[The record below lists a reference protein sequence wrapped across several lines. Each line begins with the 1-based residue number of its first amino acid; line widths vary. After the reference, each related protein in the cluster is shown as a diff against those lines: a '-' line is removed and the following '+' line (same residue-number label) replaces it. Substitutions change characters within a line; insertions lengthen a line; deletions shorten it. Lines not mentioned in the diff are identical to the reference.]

1 VKLLR
6 FCKKIFTEFGADKA
20 GTLSAAFAYIAIFSI
35 GPLLLVLISIVGFV
49 YGEKAASGQLF
60 AQLRDIVGADAA
72 RSIQNAIA
80 HTHNNGGGILAFI
93 IGLFGTLLAAIGLSN
108 NLQNSFDIIF
118 NAVPNPKSNIKRTI
132 YTKIKNI
139 TLLAGTGL
147 VVIVSVVISTLVA
160 SLGNKLHETY
170 NIPSLAIEFLN
181 TGVSLIIFIAV
192 LYLIYK
198 FLPDVFIPNKIV
210 LTASAV
216 VAILFLVG
224 KVLLAII
231 IGKNATASAYGT
243 AASIIILLLWF
254 YYIAQILLLG
264 AEGIKVYGD
273 NHALVYKAK
282 RYTLKRMKLTIDLQ
296 DNIFGRSIERFAKG
310 FEKGRT
316 KK

>member
-60 AQLRDIVGADAA
+60 TQLRDIVGADAA

-296 DNIFGRSIERFAKG
+296 DNIFGRSIEKFAKG

>member
-60 AQLRDIVGADAA
+60 AQLSDIVGADAA
-72 RSIQNAIA
+72 KSIQNAIA

-93 IGLFGTLLAAIGLSN
+93 IGLLGTLLAAIGLSN

-198 FLPDVFIPNKIV
+198 FMPDVFIPNKIV

-296 DNIFGRSIERFAKG
+296 DNIFGRSIEKFAKG

>member
-6 FCKKIFTEFGADKA
+6 FCKKVFSEFGEDKA

-60 AQLRDIVGADAA
+60 TQLRDIVGADAA